1 MRVLFWA
8 AWSIALVVTGIVLYF
23 FFAGLADGSVS
34 SFNIVLWI
42 GMLVGVLS
50 VTGGSFWLMKA
61 KHPVLATL
69 VAIVLGVPGLLAG
82 LFLLIVLISHP
93 RWN

>member
-1 MRVLFWA
+1 MRITFWA
-8 AWSIALVVTGIVLYF
+8 AWSIAAIVTAIVVYF

-42 GMLVGVLS
+42 AILAGVLG
-50 VTGGSFWLMKA
+50 VTSGSLWLKRA
-61 KHPVLATL
+61 KRPGLATL
-69 VAIVLGVPGLLAG
+69 VAMLLGIPGFLAA
-82 LFLLIVLISHP
+82 LFLLIVSVSHP